1 MACNTI
7 LRGVFLPVTS
17 ETRPHVMRNGT
28 FSNCRLCHVSMT
40 RRARD
45 TSPVMRRVAELYVSI
60 FRKTID
66 SLPRNLNV
74 FLRVT
79 NDLPNFGSIGR
90 DLCVAEHAFSNRGK
104 TRSVAVVSANVA
116 IGTGQADFSVN
127 VVRKRDG
134 LLRSAYR
141 AQSE

>member
-1 MACNTI
+1 
-7 LRGVFLPVTS
+7 VFLPVTS

-28 FSNCRLCHVSMT
+28 FSNCRLRHVSMT

-45 TSPVMRRVAELYVSI
+45 TSPVMRRVAEFHVSI
-60 FRKTID
+60 CRKTID
-66 SLPRNLNV
+66 SFPRNLDI

-79 NDLPNFGSIGR
+79 NDLPNFGLVGSN
-90 DLCVAEHAFSNRGK
+90 LCVAEHAFSNRGE

-116 IGTGQADFSVN
+116 VGTGQADFSVS
-127 VVRKRDG
+127 VMRKRDG
-134 LLRSAYR
+134 LLRFAYR